1 MADPKQPDSLDN
13 LISREKADREN
24 VVLVGGDVDEKTGI
38 RGKLL
43 VVGRPCSTMSE
54 WYRSMGNEEAARE
67 CEAEEAARAAEQKQ
81 KNGDDTDTG
90 PLPPPPGKKPSPT
103 TTPTIGGARLAVPH
117 RRTPGVRLEPPPPD
131 TSWR

>member
-1 MADPKQPDSLDN
+1 
-13 LISREKADREN
+13 
-24 VVLVGGDVDEKTGI
+24 
-38 RGKLL
+38 
-43 VVGRPCSTMSE
+43 MSE

-103 TTPTIGGARLAVPH
+103 PTPGPTGARLATPH
-117 RRTPGVRLEPPPPD
+117 RRTGAGVWTEPAPRD
-131 TSWR
+131 TQR